1 MERKEVDAFFEESE
15 YVCMT
20 VISYD
25 PKTGLETKRPKTIMR
40 KVDGGIATDFTNE
53 FIPYENIVSIEPY
66 LPSNSQILFTAI
78 NVHIYNLN
86 KQRKPDHK
94 ITMKERNSLI
104 RNAFNFA
111 RKHGYKTAISHY
123 INIDTKLRNST

>member
-25 PKTGLETKRPKTIMR
+25 PKTGLEIKRPKTVMR
-40 KVDGGIATDFTNE
+40 KVEGGIATDFTND
-53 FIPYENIVSIEPY
+53 FIPYNDIVSIEPY
-66 LPSNSQILFTAI
+66 LPSKSQILFTAI

-86 KQRKPDHK
+86 ERRNPEHK
-94 ITMKERNSLI
+94 ITAKERNVLV
-104 RNAFNFA
+104 RNAFGFA
-111 RKHGYKTAISHY
+111 RKHGYKAAISHY
-123 INIDTKLRNST
+123 LKIDTRLRISI